1 MPTAKRVLD
10 KMLSQI
16 VAKAQGLYEEVALQY
31 VQLAHERPELGA
43 TFAGEERCLRAIIHN
58 VINPMAHQLG

>member
-1 MPTAKRVLD
+1 
-10 KMLSQI
+10 MLSQI
-16 VAKAQGLYEEVALQY
+16 VAKAQGLYEEVALQN
-31 VQLAHERPELGA
+31 VQLAQKRPELAA